1 MTDSNNSQ
9 FTWNHRVVHHD
20 TDSENE
26 FFAIHEAAYEN
37 NALALVSPHFASVL
51 SDTVDGLHGTLSL
64 FRDALAHPVLRLS
77 ELYENGQMMCE
88 TGGA

>member
-1 MTDSNNSQ
+1 MA

-20 TDSENE
+20 TDEEGNE

-37 NALALVSPHFASVL
+37 DALVLVSPHFASVL
-51 SDTVDGLHGTLSL
+51 SDTVDGLHGTLNL
-64 FRDALAHPVLRLS
+64 FRDAMAHPVLRLS
-77 ELYENGQMMCE
+77 ELYETGKMMME